1 MQMSAK
7 QKVPHE
13 TWLKNGKLKMT
24 KKNLFKSMRPP
35 KQSKQFL
42 GALPT
47 KTYHAPSLTLNL

>member
-1 MQMSAK
+1 MVEK
-7 QKVPHE
+7 WKTKNDQK
-13 TWLKNGKLKMT
+13 K
-24 KKNLFKSMRPP
+24 LFKSMRPP